1 MGSGGRRR
9 WLKLRL
15 KKGTEYQ
22 YKHRAYQRISKY
34 KLNINTLEEKLV
46 LELGYSERQV
56 KDLIRGGKVYLN
68 NKKIKTGKKK
78 LRNLDIIKVLTT
90 YYKKDRASILKN
102 KQLLD
107 GTNSLELTKLQ
118 DKERRKIPRFM
129 EYEIYLRKG
138 YKKV

>member
-9 WLKLRL
+9 W
-15 KKGTEYQ
+15 
-22 YKHRAYQRISKY
+22 
-34 KLNINTLEEKLV
+34 LNINTLEEKLV